1 LQWGI
6 GERDGGKERQRDRKR
21 KMVRV
26 RGRERDGDVRIEKV
40 GWKVRE
46 VE

>member
-1 LQWGI
+1 VGNWR
-6 GERDGGKERQRDRKR
+6 ERRRQRKTERQGER

>member
-1 LQWGI
+1 VGNWR
-6 GERDGGKERQRDRKR
+6 ERRRQRKTERQTER

-26 RGRERDGDVRIEKV
+26 RGRGRDGDVRIEKV

>member
-1 LQWGI
+1 LERETEAKKDRETDREKD
-6 GERDGGKERQRDRKR
+6 GESEGK
-21 KMVRV
+21 
-26 RGRERDGDVRIEKV
+26 RERDGDVRIEKV